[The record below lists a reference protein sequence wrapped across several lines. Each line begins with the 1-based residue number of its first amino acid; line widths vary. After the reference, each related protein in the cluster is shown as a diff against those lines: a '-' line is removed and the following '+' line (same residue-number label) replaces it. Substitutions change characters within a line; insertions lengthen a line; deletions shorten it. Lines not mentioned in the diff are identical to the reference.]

1 MRLKMLKCDVIK
13 DVKKI
18 CLLSENDQKMIICG
32 QSWFDHKL
40 LASDCAHTG
49 RRLDFSKI
57 LDFLDL
63 PSRHLHSPL

>member
-1 MRLKMLKCDVIK
+1 M
-13 DVKKI
+13 